1 MKRVETVDTSLAA
14 GSARSGLQKYH
25 PRLLDSPSRRKS
37 ILKKESISHDF
48 DCSSTVHYSTI
59 SPGVA
64 LRFYNRNHGGPNY
77 PTDRIDENTTN
88 GSDHS
93 RVMSSSRTSKSTA
106 WEPLSPTV
114 RLYHR
119 NKVRNSSLGAAGVD
133 KPPIYNIESD
143 LNVKRIYNRRPSSNK
158 EESNSSLVRV
168 DEGMMGKSKPER
180 HSSCESF
187 KSSWYSSNL
196 SNLGEEPQL
205 QSSISLRSERCYI
218 TTPPSNSWAHRRRYR
233 HSASNSSRS
242 TDCGH
247 LNTSGLLQNP
257 TEGRMNH
264 SGTSLPTRSQT
275 LSCYVQTICLDDSRF
290 RHFLQLTIPDGT

>member
-1 MKRVETVDTSLAA
+1 MNQLNSIVHFLSFLNQSYEPDKNQSCQKSSGNATKSIHRNSKSILERKNGLEEKTSMKRVERVDTSLAA

-64 LRFYNRNHGGPNY
+64 LRFHNKNHGGPNY

-93 RVMSSSRTSKSTA
+93 RVMSSSRTSKSTV

-180 HSSCESF
+180 HSSSESF

-196 SNLGEEPQL
+196 SNLREEPQL
-205 QSSISLRSERCYI
+205 QSSISLRTERC
-218 TTPPSNSWAHRRRYR
+218 
-233 HSASNSSRS
+233 
-242 TDCGH
+242 
-247 LNTSGLLQNP
+247 
-257 TEGRMNH
+257 
-264 SGTSLPTRSQT
+264 
-275 LSCYVQTICLDDSRF
+275 
-290 RHFLQLTIPDGT
+290 